1 MESGNIHRKGTTA
14 MSVLIWFVIAS
25 NMADPH
31 AASETHNV
39 RSTIVTALA
48 AGSLPP
54 VVTLSELL
62 REYKIPHKAKSNTSA
77 A

>member
-31 AASETHNV
+31 AASETHNI
-39 RSTIVTALA
+39 RSSVVTDLA
-48 AGSLPP
+48 SDSSVLVG
-54 VVTLSELL
+54 TLSELL
-62 REYKIPHKAKSNTSA
+62 SE
-77 A
+77 